1 MGSGTNHLKGEHMNK
16 YLFAYSNRIL
26 YDEPTAVL
34 VSAKSPERALYL
46 MYDYNGG
53 KIDNKTFEK
62 IANSNDFT
70 IDEKIQ
76 IFEKNTDVKVDY
88 FGIQYKDGEF
98 VNKLYL
104 TGDENE

>member
-1 MGSGTNHLKGEHMNK
+1 MNK
-16 YLFAYSNRIL
+16 YLFSYSNSVS
-26 YDEPTAVL
+26 YDEPTTIL
-34 VSAKSPERALYL
+34 VSAKSPERALCL

-53 KIDNKTFEK
+53 KLDNETFEK
-62 IANSNDFT
+62 ITKSNDLT

-98 VNKLYL
+98 TNNLYL